1 MLFVLNTRTPIL
13 QYFIYSTSWLATV
26 NYVNYYKQD
35 IMDCL
40 CKKKKMT
47 GTMLLFYQ

>member
-1 MLFVLNTRTPIL
+1 MLFDAYTAVLVYIL
-13 QYFIYSTSWLATV
+13 LLGLHV
-26 NYVNYYKQD
+26 NCVNYYKQD